1 MKASK
6 FLRPKQTRYLACF
19 ATHKHM
25 QLNTEVPEFNL
36 AEIFSITHFIFLDS
50 FTEILINLPR
60 FSYFAHLA
68 GLLPFL
74 MCVIFLREELFF
86 PRPARSTAK
95 DSAVIHRHGYLPSLK

>member
-36 AEIFSITHFIFLDS
+36 AEIFSINYFIFLDS

-86 PRPARSTAK
+86 S
-95 DSAVIHRHGYLPSLK
+95 SACTIHSQRQCSYPPPWLFTVS